1 MQALENECGRDLHP
15 RPKEQLIQGL
25 RDKSVALQQVAP
37 YAEVE
42 HLGQGWWGRV
52 GTEAIEK
59 GTGTRWGG
67 TWTSAL
73 KPERYWQTTEEF

>member
-1 MQALENECGRDLHP
+1 MRSVVETCILGQKNSLYKGSETRV
-15 RPKEQLIQGL
+15 
-25 RDKSVALQQVAP
+25 SVALQQVAP
-37 YAEVE
+37 YAEAE
-42 HLGQGWWGRV
+42 HLGQSWWGRV

-67 TWTSAL
+67 TWTSAI